1 MSFSGGLISKGTGV
15 LIAADGTGDIQQAL
29 GVSDTDLITLC
40 KHPNIKMFARYKPC
54 AYEGEETPTQQQYA
68 DNYFFVKAVAA
79 TSKSAL
85 FSMAMGWTYEGAD
98 QYCRQLDFVGYYV
111 LPNTAP
117 TAPFMQA
124 NGSTLIVDLIS
135 GNANPALF
143 YLFMRTGKLANKR
156 FSASGGIDTGSSTA
170 VPSNRL
176 AYAMTCED
184 LGFYDGSG
192 FHELLE
198 GVLGLVIF
206 DSNGTEKGEVWA
218 TKNGNEIPVKDD
230 YSVIEN
236 DMFKVRT
243 DGLNLAV
250 GTYVAVACAKKED
263 DMHTYYLPV
272 FNDASYPAKFSL
284 VVGGIDYYKQDR
296 QGISLSDSSGWAND
310 ISYNGNSQSDIYVKM
325 YLYNQTGR
333 SVTLNVRDN
342 RFALSTKVSTIN
354 PVVDSRGSHTFER
367 TQTSQLWLPTSDV
380 TVANN
385 GYAELIFKI
394 TNIWG
399 ESAGSSPTLI
409 ESGKLLVEP
418 TLQFVSG
425 GTATDFPLYGP
436 QRTFTVT
443 HVN

>member
-1 MSFSGGLISKGTGV
+1 MSFSSGLITKGTSGI
-15 LIAADGTGDIQQAL
+15 LIKPDGTGDIQKAL
-29 GVSDTDLITLC
+29 GTDLTDVISLC

-68 DNYFFVKAVAA
+68 DNCFFVKAVA
-79 TSKSAL
+79 TTNKNSL
-85 FSMAMGWTYEGAD
+85 YSMALGWTYEGAG
-98 QYCRQLDFVGYYV
+98 QYCRQLDFDGYYND
-111 LPNTAP
+111 PKI
-117 TAPFMQA
+117 PFMQA
-124 NGSTLIVDLIS
+124 NGSTLVVDLIS
-135 GNANPALF
+135 GNANPAMF
-143 YLFMRTGKLANKR
+143 YMFMRTGALANKP
-156 FSASGGIDTGSSTA
+156 FSASSGIATSGTA

-176 AYAMTCED
+176 AYCMTIED
-184 LGFYDGSG
+184 IGFYDGSAIHG
-192 FHELLE
+192 ILDANATAK
-198 GVLGLVIF
+198 LGLVVF
-206 DSNGTEKGEVWA
+206 DTGGTYKGEVWA
-218 TKNGNEIPVKDD
+218 TRKVEILSTRYNE
-230 YSVIEN
+230 
-236 DMFKVRT
+236 MFLVAT
-243 DGLNLAV
+243 DSIGLAP
-250 GTYVAVACAKKED
+250 GTYTAVACCQLTD
-263 DMHTYYLPV
+263 LGGGLIYYLPV
-272 FNDASYPAKFSL
+272 FNDADYPARFPL

-380 TVANN
+380 TVASG

-425 GTATDFPLYGP
+425 GTSTDFPLYGP